1 MATEESLELEIEAS
15 AKKANAALDSLI
27 KKLGAVSSAI
37 GGVDTSALGN
47 FAKNINGIAKNGG
60 LKDAKA
66 AIDGID
72 KSVKNLGK
80 RKTKVNVDTKTG
92 MAAISALQEKF
103 SEIGKDA
110 KFDGSTVQ
118 LQKEYDKL
126 SAKLDNL
133 AEKEKKALATGSA
146 STGKSSFVN
155 MQYDIAETINK
166 MDALSKKMK
175 EMATSQKQIQINRS
189 DNGGLKDTK
198 ASQPKTS
205 YIPKSAVGYSDSLM
219 QTIEETKKAE
229 KSANE
234 YGDALNNAKQRLK
247 ELSSQGYSAGDKEWN
262 DAYLAVEKLNK
273 KVNDYKEE
281 LKSGLNP
288 NLDGISRYTAM
299 VQDAKS
305 YLSSV
310 EQSGLGMGTSEWDTA
325 YMALAKVT
333 DEAKRYKAALNQ
345 KAKGITTDIT
355 ETDSLDAKVSKLRA
369 NLKKMQS
376 AGIGFGNEGFDKS
389 YQELVKAESEL
400 KTYKKT
406 LNDTGKDAGSFQKRM
421 IASFSNIGKNIKA
434 SSASIGSFFSK
445 IKSGFSSQRKL
456 SSGFGG
462 IASKLTK
469 LVIGVNAAKGAFNG
483 LKSAMDYSSNLT
495 EVQNVVD
502 VGFGKYKSKIEDL
515 AKTSIQDY
523 GMSELTAKQIAGRF
537 QAMGT
542 AVGFSQKKMSGMSVE
557 LTKLSADMASFY
569 NEDQEKVAKS
579 LQSVFTGTT
588 MPLRKYGIDLT
599 QATLQEWA
607 HKQGIDA
614 NIKSMSQAEKTM
626 LRYQYVISQTGA
638 AQGDFARTS
647 NTWANQTRMLKQNFQ
662 QLGSTIGQIA
672 INAFKPFVKAMNGT
686 LVQLDKFAKSAR
698 DALGKIFGWEYEEG
712 GGVTQTY
719 KDDMEDAAD
728 GANDT
733 ADATK
738 KATKAQK
745 EFNKQLQ
752 GFDRLNNLTS
762 SKSKDNDG
770 TGKGSGT
777 SVGELSNIGSG
788 SGGKWKQKD
797 SIFKKFESDIDTLEK
812 LGKKISTTLSKA
824 MEDIDWKSI
833 YQKAAGFGTGLASF
847 LNGLFA
853 GDEGARLFSNLGKTI
868 ANSLNTALTGLN
880 SFATTFKWDEFGR
893 NLGLGINGFFTSW
906 NAGLTASTFNN
917 FVNGILNSMISAIN
931 RTDWSLIAKRIGQ
944 LISDIDASGI
954 GENFGKLV
962 DSIVN
967 AIYTLVSKKQTWKD
981 LGTKISDGINGFF
994 KGFGKSGW
1002 KKLGKSISSTFSG
1015 IATTL
1020 TTALDGV
1027 DWKNIGQCIGNFL
1040 SGIDFRKVALDFGKL
1055 AIAIGK
1061 AIGKA
1066 IKGSMETAPIE
1077 TAIIGIIA
1085 TLKFTGLGKIA
1096 FKTLSKKIM
1105 KKIAE
1110 SVGAETVTVKAITT
1124 AIGGSIGTAFKA
1136 VPTLLTSDA
1145 TLLGAGTALEI
1156 GATIFTAVL
1165 AGLAAAF
1172 AGFHL
1177 GKWIGDKLV
1186 SDDMKQYKYD
1196 FKFKDLF
1203 TYDPKEWAQGIKDW
1217 WGDVTGKNETEGGA
1231 GHSFDVKYKVDTSAI
1246 NKADKSL
1253 KKTRTVTTKLKAE
1266 KAPDFVDGYKK
1277 YFQLQNKTIKANLKM
1292 IGDIEK
1298 LREMSKNPL
1307 LTDKGKANAIKK
1319 TVELE
1324 VKLKQKNGKAL
1335 QIDESTLNVL
1345 NNISK
1350 KADGGIFSGGKWRS
1364 IKGYANGGSPEMGQL
1379 FRAREAGPELVG
1391 TINRHTA
1398 VMNNDQIVASVSDG
1412 VFNALNPVLTK
1423 MVVAINKMNSAGKG
1437 QALYVEGVSDGD
1449 IVRITTDANE
1459 KFKKTN
1465 GRPLYA

>member
-60 LKDAKA
+60 LKDTKA

-110 KFDGSTVQ
+110 KFEGSTVQ
-118 LQKEYDKL
+118 LQKEYDKI

-155 MQYDIAETINK
+155 LQYDIAETINK
-166 MDALSKKMK
+166 MDALSRKMK

-189 DNGGLKDTK
+189 DNGGLKDAK
-198 ASQPKTS
+198 AAQPKTS

-219 QTIEETKKAE
+219 QTIEETKKSE

-262 DAYLAVEKLNK
+262 DAYLAVEKLDK
-273 KVNDYKEE
+273 KVSDYKEE

-305 YLSSV
+305 YLASV

-421 IASFSNIGKNIKA
+421 IAAFSNIGKNIKA
-434 SSASIGSFFSK
+434 SSASIGSFFSR
-445 IKSGFSSQRKL
+445 IKNGFSSQRKL

-569 NEDQEKVAKS
+569 NEDQEKIAKS
-579 LQSVFTGTT
+579 MQSVFTGTT
-588 MPLRKYGIDLT
+588 QPLRKYGIDLT

-607 HKQGIDA
+607 HKQGVDA
-614 NIKSMSQAEKTM
+614 NMKSMSQAEKTM

-672 INAFKPFVKAMNGT
+672 INAFKPFVKAMNST
-686 LVQLDKFAKSAR
+686 LIQLDKFAKSAR

-762 SKSKDNDG
+762 SKGKDNDG
-770 TGKGSGT
+770 TGNGKGT
-777 SVGELSNIGSG
+777 SVGDLSNIGSG

-812 LGKKISTTLSKA
+812 LGKKISTTLSNA

-853 GDEGARLFSNLGKTI
+853 GGEGARLFSDLGGTI
-868 ANSLNTALTGLN
+868 ANSLNTVLTGLN
-880 SFATTFKWDEFGR
+880 SFATTFSWDEFGR
-893 NLGLGINGFFTSW
+893 NLGIGINGFFTTW
-906 NAGLTASTFNN
+906 DAGLTADTFNN
-917 FVNGILNSMISAIN
+917 MANGVLTAMTSALNRIHW
-931 RTDWSLIAKRIGQ
+931 DLIAKRIGE
-944 LISDIDASGI
+944 LIKGIDAKGI

-962 DSIVN
+962 NSIVN
-967 AIYTLVSKKQTWKD
+967 ALYTLVSNKETWKD
-981 LGTKISDGINGFF
+981 LGTKIGDGVNGFF

-1002 KKLGKSISSTFSG
+1002 KKLGKTISNTFSG
-1015 IATTL
+1015 FATAI
-1020 TTALDGV
+1020 TTALKKVKWEKVGQA
-1027 DWKNIGQCIGNFL
+1027 IGSFI
-1040 SGIDFRKVALDFGKL
+1040 SGIKFGKIAFDL
-1055 AIAIGK
+1055 LKLAKALATAIA
-1061 AIGKA
+1061 KA

-1077 TAIIGIIA
+1077 TALIGVFA
-1085 TLKFTGLGKIA
+1085 LLKFTGLGKWVFGKLA
-1096 FKTLSKKIM
+1096 SKVM
-1105 KKIAE
+1105 AKIAL
-1110 SVGAETVTVKAITT
+1110 SLGAEAATKA
-1124 AIGGSIGTAFKA
+1124 GIGTAIAKSVGGA
-1136 VPTLLTSDA
+1136 VSKVPAAIGTFMSSGAAA
-1145 TLLGAGTALEI
+1145 TAASVLGGVVAAL
-1156 GATIFTAVL
+1156 G
-1165 AGLAAAF
+1165 AAF

-1177 GKWIGDKLV
+1177 GKWIGQKLT
-1186 SDDMKQYKYD
+1186 SDDMKQYQYD

-1231 GHSFDVKYKVDTSAI
+1231 GHSFDVKYKVDASAV
-1246 NKADKSL
+1246 NKADESL

-1266 KAPDFVDGYKK
+1266 KSPNFVDGYKK
-1277 YFQLQNKTIKANLKM
+1277 YFQLQNRTIKANLKM

-1307 LTDKGKANAIKK
+1307 LTDKGKANTIKK

-1423 MVVAINKMNSAGKG
+1423 MVVAINKMNSGGKG

-1459 KFKKTN
+1459 RFKKAN

>member
-166 MDALSKKMK
+166 MDALSRKMK

-189 DNGGLKDTK
+189 DNGNLKDTK
-198 ASQPKTS
+198 AAQTKTS

-281 LKSGLNP
+281 LKYGLNP

-305 YLSSV
+305 YLASV

-325 YMALAKVT
+325 YMALVKVT
-333 DEAKRYKAALNQ
+333 DEANRYKAALNQ
-345 KAKGITTDIT
+345 KAKGITTDIA

-421 IASFSNIGKNIKA
+421 IAAFSNIGKNIKA
-434 SSASIGSFFSK
+434 SSASIGSFFSR
-445 IKSGFSSQRKL
+445 IKKGFSSQRKL

-672 INAFKPFVKAMNGT
+672 INAFKPFVKAMNST
-686 LVQLDKFAKSAR
+686 LIQLDKFAKSAR

-719 KDDMEDAAD
+719 KDDMENAAD

-745 EFNKQLQ
+745 ELNKQLQ

-762 SKSKDNDG
+762 SKGKDNDG
-770 TGKGSGT
+770 TGNGKGT
-777 SVGELSNIGSG
+777 SVGDLSNIGSG

-812 LGKKISTTLSKA
+812 LGKKISATLSKA

-833 YQKAAGFGTGLASF
+833 YQKAAGFGSGLASF

-853 GDEGARLFSNLGKTI
+853 GGEGARLFSDLGSTI
-868 ANSLNTALTGLN
+868 ANSLNTVLTGLN
-880 SFATTFKWDEFGR
+880 SFATTFSWDEFGR
-893 NLGLGINGFFTSW
+893 NLGIGINGFFTTW
-906 NAGLTASTFNN
+906 DAGLTADTFNN
-917 FVNGILNSMISAIN
+917 MANGVLAAMTSALNRIHW
-931 RTDWSLIAKRIGQ
+931 DLIAKRIGE
-944 LISDIDASGI
+944 LIKGIDAKGI

-962 DSIVN
+962 NSMVN
-967 AIYTLVSKKQTWKD
+967 ALYTLVSNKETWKD
-981 LGTKISDGINGFF
+981 LGTKIGDGINGFF

-1002 KKLGKSISSTFSG
+1002 KKLGKTISNTFRG
-1015 IATTL
+1015 FATTI
-1020 TTALDGV
+1020 TTALNTV
-1027 DWKNIGQCIGNFL
+1027 DWEYVGQCIGDFI
-1040 SGIDFRKVALDFGKL
+1040 SGIDFGKVTIDLAKL
-1055 AIAIGK
+1055 ALSVGK
-1061 AIGKA
+1061 AIAKA

-1077 TAIIGIIA
+1077 TSIIGIFAI
-1085 TLKFTGLGKIA
+1085 LKFTGLGKTI
-1096 FKTLSKKIM
+1096 FKTLATKVM
-1105 KKIAE
+1105 TKIAE
-1110 SVGAETVTVKAITT
+1110 AIGVESVGVGTIAKAAAKGIGKAITKVP
-1124 AIGGSIGTAFKA
+1124 SVIGTFISSGAAATAASILASVAAA
-1136 VPTLLTSDA
+1136 V
-1145 TLLGAGTALEI
+1145 G
-1156 GATIFTAVL
+1156 
-1165 AGLAAAF
+1165 AAF
-1172 AGFHL
+1172 AGWNI
-1177 GKWIGDKLV
+1177 GKAIGEAIM
-1186 SDDMKQYKYD
+1186 SDEQKKYAYK

-1203 TYDPKEWAQGIKDW
+1203 TYSPEEWKQGLADWWVDVEDYWGEKTLKVKTKFEATKEKVAGWWSNVKDW
-1217 WGDVTGKNETEGGA
+1217 WGDKAVSVKSKLSIKASEISKWWKN
-1231 GHSFDVKYKVDTSAI
+1231 VKDWWGDKALKIKSIFSMDTLKSGI
-1246 NKADKSL
+1246 NTLIGWINSKIIDNLNKISL
-1253 KKTRTVTTKLKAE
+1253 KLPKAL
-1266 KAPDFVDGYKK
+1266 GG
-1277 YFQLQNKTIKANLKM
+1277 KTIGFNINHIATFET
-1292 IGDIEK
+1292 GGTPK
-1298 LREMSKNPL
+1298 L
-1307 LTDKGKANAIKK
+1307 
-1319 TVELE
+1319 
-1324 VKLKQKNGKAL
+1324 
-1335 QIDESTLNVL
+1335 
-1345 NNISK
+1345 
-1350 KADGGIFSGGKWRS
+1350 
-1364 IKGYANGGSPEMGQL
+1364 GQL
-1379 FRAREAGPELVG
+1379 FYARENGKPELVG
-1391 TINRHTA
+1391 RQGNRTK
-1398 VMNNDQIVASVSDG
+1398 VINNDQIIESTSKGVADAVYN
-1412 VFNALNPVLTK
+1412 VMTPVLTSL
-1423 MVVAINKMNSAGKG
+1423 VVAINKMNSGNG

-1459 KFKKTN
+1459 RFKKTN

>member
-37 GGVDTSALGN
+37 GGVDASALGN

-92 MAAISALQEKF
+92 MAAISELQEKF

-133 AEKEKKALATGSA
+133 AEKEKKALATGNA

-189 DNGGLKDTK
+189 DNGSLKDTK
-198 ASQPKTS
+198 AAQQKTS

-219 QTIEETKKAE
+219 QTIKETKKAE

-247 ELSSQGYSAGDKEWN
+247 ELSSQGYSVGDKEWN

-305 YLSSV
+305 YLASV

-325 YMALAKVT
+325 YMALVKVT

-345 KAKGITTDIT
+345 KAKGITTDIA

-421 IASFSNIGKNIKA
+421 IAAFSNIGKNIKA
-434 SSASIGSFFSK
+434 SSASIGSFFSR
-445 IKSGFSSQRKL
+445 IKKGFSSQRKL

-569 NEDQEKVAKS
+569 NEDQEKIAKS
-579 LQSVFTGTT
+579 MQSVFTGTT

-672 INAFKPFVKAMNGT
+672 INAFKPFVKAMNST
-686 LVQLDKFAKSAR
+686 LIQLDKFAKSAR

-719 KDDMEDAAD
+719 NDDMEDAAD

-762 SKSKDNDG
+762 SKDKDNDG
-770 TGKGSGT
+770 AGKGSGT
-777 SVGELSNIGSG
+777 SVGALSNIGSG

-797 SIFKKFESDIDTLEK
+797 SVFKKFKSDIDTLEK

-853 GDEGARLFSNLGKTI
+853 GGEGARLFSDLGSTI
-868 ANSLNTALTGLN
+868 ANSLNTVLTGLN
-880 SFATTFKWDEFGR
+880 SFATTFSWDEFGR
-893 NLGLGINGFFTSW
+893 NLGIGINGFFTTW
-906 NAGLTASTFNN
+906 DAGITADTFNN
-917 FVNGILNSMISAIN
+917 MANGVLAAMTSALNRIHW
-931 RTDWSLIAKRIGQ
+931 DLIAKRIGE
-944 LISDIDASGI
+944 LIKGIDAKGI

-962 DSIVN
+962 NSMVN
-967 AIYTLVSKKQTWKD
+967 ALYTLVSNKETWKD
-981 LGTKISDGINGFF
+981 LGTKIGDGINGFF

-1002 KKLGKSISSTFSG
+1002 KKLGKTISNTFRGFSTT
-1015 IATTL
+1015 I
-1020 TTALDGV
+1020 TTALNTV
-1027 DWKNIGQCIGNFL
+1027 DWEYVGQCIGDFI
-1040 SGIDFRKVALDFGKL
+1040 SGIDFGKVTIDLAKL
-1055 AIAIGK
+1055 ALSVGK
-1061 AIGKA
+1061 AIAKA
-1066 IKGSMETAPIE
+1066 IKGSMDTAPIE
-1077 TAIIGIIA
+1077 TSIIGIFAI
-1085 TLKFTGLGKIA
+1085 LKFTGLGKTI
-1096 FKTLSKKIM
+1096 FKTLATKVM
-1105 KKIAE
+1105 TKIAE
-1110 SVGAETVTVKAITT
+1110 AIGVESAGVGTIAKAAAKGIGKAITKVP
-1124 AIGGSIGTAFKA
+1124 SVIGTFISSGAAATAASILASVAAA
-1136 VPTLLTSDA
+1136 V
-1145 TLLGAGTALEI
+1145 G
-1156 GATIFTAVL
+1156 
-1165 AGLAAAF
+1165 AAF
-1172 AGFHL
+1172 AGWNI
-1177 GKWIGDKLV
+1177 GKLIGEAIM
-1186 SDDMKQYKYD
+1186 SDEQKKYAYK

-1203 TYDPKEWAQGIKDW
+1203 TYSPEEWKQGLADWWVDVEDYWGKKTLKVKTKFEATKEKVAGWWSNVKDW
-1217 WGDVTGKNETEGGA
+1217 WGDKAVSVKSKLSTKANDLSKWWKN
-1231 GHSFDVKYKVDTSAI
+1231 VKDWWGDKALKIKSIFSMDTLKSGI
-1246 NKADKSL
+1246 NTLIGWINSKIIDNLNKISL
-1253 KKTRTVTTKLKAE
+1253 KLPKAL
-1266 KAPDFVDGYKK
+1266 GG
-1277 YFQLQNKTIKANLKM
+1277 KTIGFNINHIATFET
-1292 IGDIEK
+1292 GGTPK
-1298 LREMSKNPL
+1298 L
-1307 LTDKGKANAIKK
+1307 
-1319 TVELE
+1319 
-1324 VKLKQKNGKAL
+1324 
-1335 QIDESTLNVL
+1335 
-1345 NNISK
+1345 
-1350 KADGGIFSGGKWRS
+1350 
-1364 IKGYANGGSPEMGQL
+1364 GQL
-1379 FRAREAGPELVG
+1379 FYARENGKPELVG
-1391 TINRHTA
+1391 RQGNRTK
-1398 VMNNDQIVASVSDG
+1398 VINNDQIIESTSKGVADAVYN
-1412 VFNALNPVLTK
+1412 VMNPVLTSL
-1423 MVVAINKMNSAGKG
+1423 VVAINKMNSGNG

-1459 KFKKTN
+1459 RFKKTN

>member
-15 AKKANAALDSLI
+15 AKKANAALDSLV

-37 GGVDTSALGN
+37 GGVNTSALGN

-60 LKDAKA
+60 LKDTKA

-103 SEIGKDA
+103 SKIGKDA

-133 AEKEKKALATGSA
+133 SEKEKKALATGSA

-166 MDALSKKMK
+166 MDVLSKKMK

-198 ASQPKTS
+198 AAQPKTS

-219 QTIEETKKAE
+219 KTIEDTKKAE
-229 KSANE
+229 KSTNE

-273 KVNDYKEE
+273 KVSDYKEE
-281 LKSGLNP
+281 LKTGLNP

-305 YLSSV
+305 YLASV
-310 EQSGLGMGTSEWDTA
+310 EQSGLGMGTSEWDSA
-325 YMALAKVT
+325 YMALTKVT

-345 KAKGITTDIT
+345 KAKGITTDIA

-400 KTYKKT
+400 KTYKRT
-406 LNDTGKDAGSFQKRM
+406 LNDTGKDAGTFQSRM
-421 IASFSNIGKNIKA
+421 IAAFSNIGKNIKA
-434 SSASIGSFFSK
+434 SSASIGSFFARM
-445 IKSGFSSQRKL
+445 KSGFSSQRKL

-542 AVGFSQKKMSGMSVE
+542 AVGFSQKKMSGMSTE

-579 LQSVFTGTT
+579 MQSVFTGTT
-588 MPLRKYGIDLT
+588 QPLRKYGIDLT
-599 QATLQEWA
+599 QATLEEWA
-607 HKQGIDA
+607 HKQGVDA
-614 NIKSMSQAEKTM
+614 NMKSMSQAEKTM

-647 NTWANQTRMLKQNFQ
+647 NTWANQTRMLQQNFQ

-672 INAFKPFVKAMNGT
+672 INAFKPFVKAMNST
-686 LVQLDKFAKSAR
+686 LIQLDKFAKSAR

-712 GGVTQTY
+712 GGVIQNY

-762 SKSKDNDG
+762 SKDKDNDG

-812 LGKKISTTLSKA
+812 LGKKIADALSKA
-824 MEDIDWKSI
+824 MESIPWDEI
-833 YQKAAGFGTGLASF
+833 YQKAKGFGSGLASF

-853 GDEGARLFSNLGKTI
+853 GDSGKRLFKDLGKTI
-868 ANSLNTALTGLN
+868 ASAINTSMYALLEFAKTYDWKSFGENLAAGVN
-880 SFATTFKWDEFGR
+880 SFFTTWDAGLTADTFNAWANGVLDAMIAAVTGINWKEIAQKIADLIAGIDAKGIMWRVGKLANGLVNAFYDLVSNEDTWT
-893 NLGLGINGFFTSW
+893 NLGTKIADGINGFFTGMG
-906 NAGLTASTFNN
+906 N
-917 FVNGILNSMISAIN
+917 
-931 RTDWSLIAKRIGQ
+931 D
-944 LISDIDASGI
+944 
-954 GENFGKLV
+954 
-962 DSIVN
+962 
-967 AIYTLVSKKQTWKD
+967 
-981 LGTKISDGINGFF
+981 
-994 KGFGKSGW
+994 GW
-1002 KKLGKSISSTFSG
+1002 KKLGNSISKTISG
-1015 IATTL
+1015 FATAI
-1020 TTALDGV
+1020 TTALKKVKWEKVGQA
-1027 DWKNIGQCIGNFL
+1027 IGSFI
-1040 SGIDFRKVALDFGKL
+1040 SGIKFGKIAFNL
-1055 AIAIGK
+1055 LKLAKALATAIA
-1061 AIGKA
+1061 KA

-1077 TAIIGIIA
+1077 TALIGVFA
-1085 TLKFTGLGKIA
+1085 LLKFTGLGKWVFNKLA
-1096 FKTLSKKIM
+1096 SKVM
-1105 KKIAE
+1105 AKIALSLGVE
-1110 SVGAETVTVKAITT
+1110 SATKAGIATALAKSVGGAVSKVPA
-1124 AIGGSIGTAFKA
+1124 AIGTFMSSGAAATAA
-1136 VPTLLTSDA
+1136 SV
-1145 TLLGAGTALEI
+1145 LGGVVAAL
-1156 GATIFTAVL
+1156 G
-1165 AGLAAAF
+1165 AAF

-1186 SDDMKQYKYD
+1186 SDDMKKYQYD

-1246 NKADKSL
+1246 NKADENL

-1266 KAPDFVDGYKK
+1266 KSPDFVDGYKK
-1277 YFQLQNKTIKANLKM
+1277 YFQLQNRTIKANLKM

-1307 LTDKGKANAIKK
+1307 LTDKGKANTIKK

-1423 MVVAINKMNSAGKG
+1423 MVVAINKMNSGGKG

-1459 KFKKTN
+1459 RFKKTN
-1465 GRPLYA
+1465 GRSLYA

>member
-27 KKLGAVSSAI
+27 KKLGAVSSSI

-166 MDALSKKMK
+166 MDVLSKKMK

-198 ASQPKTS
+198 AARPKTS

-219 QTIEETKKAE
+219 QTIEETKKAK
-229 KSANE
+229 KSTNE

-262 DAYLAVEKLNK
+262 DAYLAVEKLEK
-273 KVNDYKEE
+273 KVSDYKEE

-288 NLDGISRYTAM
+288 NLDGISRYNAM

-325 YMALAKVT
+325 YMALTKVT

-345 KAKGITTDIT
+345 KSKGITTEIA

-376 AGIGFGNEGFDKS
+376 AGIGFGNDGFDKS

-400 KTYKKT
+400 KAYKKT

-421 IASFSNIGKNIKA
+421 IAAFSNIGKNIKA
-434 SSASIGSFFSK
+434 SSSSIGSFFSK

-569 NEDQEKVAKS
+569 NEDQEKIAKS
-579 LQSVFTGTT
+579 MQSVFTGTT

-672 INAFKPFVKAMNGT
+672 INAFKPFVKAMNST

-762 SKSKDNDG
+762 SKGKDNDG
-770 TGKGSGT
+770 TGNGSGT

-853 GDEGARLFSNLGKTI
+853 GGEGARLFSDLGSTI
-868 ANSLNTALTGLN
+868 ANSLNTVITGLN
-880 SFATTFKWDEFGR
+880 SFATTFSWDEFGR
-893 NLGLGINGFFTSW
+893 NLGIGINGFFTTW
-906 NAGLTASTFNN
+906 DAGLTADTFNN
-917 FVNGILNSMISAIN
+917 MANGVLTSMTSALNRIHW
-931 RTDWSLIAKRIGQ
+931 DLIAKRIGE
-944 LISDIDASGI
+944 LIKGIDAKGI
-954 GENFGKLV
+954 GKNFGKLV
-962 DSIVN
+962 NSMVN
-967 AIYTLVSKKQTWKD
+967 ALYTLVSNKETWKD
-981 LGTKISDGINGFF
+981 LGTKIGDGINGFF

-1002 KKLGKSISSTFSG
+1002 KKLGKTISNTFSG
-1015 IATTL
+1015 FATTI
-1020 TTALDGV
+1020 TTALNTV
-1027 DWKNIGQCIGNFL
+1027 DWEYVGQCIGDFI
-1040 SGIDFRKVALDFGKL
+1040 SGIDFGKVTIDLSKL
-1055 AIAIGK
+1055 ALYIGK
-1061 AIGKA
+1061 AIGEA
-1066 IKGSMETAPIE
+1066 IKGSMEKAPIE
-1077 TAIIGIIA
+1077 TAIIGIFA
-1085 TLKFTGLGKIA
+1085 TLKFTGLGKSV
-1096 FKTLSKKIM
+1096 FKNLASYVM
-1105 KKIAE
+1105 DKIALAIINAGGTA
-1110 SVGAETVTVKAITT
+1110 SIAKSICSAIGKAVTKIPSLIGTFISSGAAATAASIFASVAAAVGA
-1124 AIGGSIGTAFKA
+1124 AF
-1136 VPTLLTSDA
+1136 
-1145 TLLGAGTALEI
+1145 LGWN
-1156 GATIFTAVL
+1156 
-1165 AGLAAAF
+1165 
-1172 AGFHL
+1172 L
-1177 GKWIGDKLV
+1177 GKLIGDAIM
-1186 SDDMKQYKYD
+1186 SDEQKKYAYK

-1203 TYDPKEWAQGIKDW
+1203 TYDPEEWKQGLADWWVDVEDYWGKKTLKVKTKFEATKEKVAGWWSNVKDW
-1217 WGDVTGKNETEGGA
+1217 WGDKAVSVKSKLSTKASEISKWWKN
-1231 GHSFDVKYKVDTSAI
+1231 VKDWWGDKALKIKSIFSMDTLKSGI
-1246 NKADKSL
+1246 NTLIGWINSKIIDNLNKISL
-1253 KKTRTVTTKLKAE
+1253 KLPKAL
-1266 KAPDFVDGYKK
+1266 GG
-1277 YFQLQNKTIKANLKM
+1277 KTIGFNINHIATFETGGTPKM
-1292 IGDIEK
+1292 GE
-1298 LREMSKNPL
+1298 LFYARE
-1307 LTDKGKANAIKK
+1307 
-1319 TVELE
+1319 
-1324 VKLKQKNGKAL
+1324 NGK
-1335 QIDESTLNVL
+1335 
-1345 NNISK
+1345 
-1350 KADGGIFSGGKWRS
+1350 
-1364 IKGYANGGSPEMGQL
+1364 
-1379 FRAREAGPELVG
+1379 PELVG
-1391 TINRHTA
+1391 RQGNRTK
-1398 VMNNDQIVASVSDG
+1398 VINNDQIIASTSKGVADAVYN
-1412 VFNALNPVLTK
+1412 VMTPVLTSL
-1423 MVVAINKMNSAGKG
+1423 VVAINKMNSGNG

-1459 KFKKTN
+1459 RFKKTN

>member
-27 KKLGAVSSAI
+27 KKLGEVSSAI

-60 LKDAKA
+60 LKDTKA

-110 KFDGSTVQ
+110 KFEGSTVQ

-126 SAKLDNL
+126 FAKLDNL

-198 ASQPKTS
+198 AEQPKTS

-229 KSANE
+229 KSTNE

-262 DAYLAVEKLNK
+262 DAYLAVEKLDK
-273 KVNDYKEE
+273 KVSEYKEE

-305 YLSSV
+305 YLASV

-421 IASFSNIGKNIKA
+421 ISAFSNIGKNIKA
-434 SSASIGSFFSK
+434 SSASIGSFFAK

-542 AVGFSQKKMSGMSVE
+542 AVGFSQKKMSGMSTE

-569 NEDQEKVAKS
+569 NEDQEKVSKS

-672 INAFKPFVKAMNGT
+672 INAFKPFVKAMNST
-686 LVQLDKFAKSAR
+686 LIQLDKFAKSAR

-712 GGVTQTY
+712 GGVTQNY

-762 SKSKDNDG
+762 SKGKDNDG
-770 TGKGSGT
+770 AGKGSGT

-812 LGKKISTTLSKA
+812 LGKKISTTLSNA

-853 GDEGARLFSNLGKTI
+853 GGEGARLFSDLGGTI
-868 ANSLNTALTGLN
+868 ANSLNTVLTGLN
-880 SFATTFKWDEFGR
+880 SFATTFSWDEFGR
-893 NLGLGINGFFTSW
+893 NLGIGINGFFTTW
-906 NAGLTASTFNN
+906 DAGLTADTFNN
-917 FVNGILNSMISAIN
+917 MANGVLTAMTSALNRIHW
-931 RTDWSLIAKRIGQ
+931 DLIAKRIGE
-944 LISDIDASGI
+944 LIKGIDAKGI

-962 DSIVN
+962 NSMVN
-967 AIYTLVSKKQTWKD
+967 ALYTLVSNKETWKD
-981 LGTKISDGINGFF
+981 LGTKIGDGVNGFF

-1002 KKLGKSISSTFSG
+1002 KKLGKTISNTLSG
-1015 IATTL
+1015 FATTI
-1020 TTALDGV
+1020 TTALNTV
-1027 DWKNIGQCIGNFL
+1027 DWEYVGQCIGDFL
-1040 SGIDFRKVALDFGKL
+1040 SGIDFGKVAIDLAKL
-1055 AIAIGK
+1055 ALAVGK
-1061 AIGKA
+1061 AIAKA

-1077 TAIIGIIA
+1077 TSIIGIFAI
-1085 TLKFTGLGKIA
+1085 LKFTGLGKTI
-1096 FKTLSKKIM
+1096 FKTLATKVM
-1105 KKIAE
+1105 TKIAE
-1110 SVGAETVTVKAITT
+1110 AIGVESVGVGTIAKAAAKGIGKAITKVP
-1124 AIGGSIGTAFKA
+1124 SVIGTFI
-1136 VPTLLTSDA
+1136 SS
-1145 TLLGAGTALEI
+1145 G
-1156 GATIFTAVL
+1156 
-1165 AGLAAAF
+1165 AAATAASIF
-1172 AGFHL
+1172 ASVAAAVGAAFL
-1177 GKWIGDKLV
+1177 GWNIGKLIGEAIM
-1186 SDDMKQYKYD
+1186 SDEQKKYAYK

-1203 TYDPKEWAQGIKDW
+1203 TYSPEEWKQGLADWWVDVEDYWGKKTLKVKTKFEATKEKVAGWWSNVKDW
-1217 WGDVTGKNETEGGA
+1217 WGDKAISVKSKLSTKASEISKWWKN
-1231 GHSFDVKYKVDTSAI
+1231 VKDWWGDKVLKIKSIFSMDTL
-1246 NKADKSL
+1246 KS
-1253 KKTRTVTTKLKAE
+1253 
-1266 KAPDFVDGYKK
+1266 G
-1277 YFQLQNKTIKANLKM
+1277 
-1292 IGDIEK
+1292 
-1298 LREMSKNPL
+1298 
-1307 LTDKGKANAIKK
+1307 
-1319 TVELE
+1319 
-1324 VKLKQKNGKAL
+1324 
-1335 QIDESTLNVL
+1335 LNVL
-1345 NNISK
+1345 IGWINSKIIDNLNKISLK
-1350 KADGGIFSGGKWRS
+1350 LPKALGGKTLGFN
-1364 IKGYANGGSPEMGQL
+1364 INHIATFETGGTPKMGEL
-1379 FRAREAGPELVG
+1379 FYARENGKPELVG
-1391 TINRHTA
+1391 RQGNRTK
-1398 VMNNDQIVASVSDG
+1398 VINNDQIIASTSKGVADAVYN
-1412 VFNALNPVLTK
+1412 VMTPVLTSL
-1423 MVVAINKMNSAGKG
+1423 VVAINKMNSGNG